1 MANIAANTDQK
12 TAVQMGGVA
21 RAAPAVIVLSPP
33 TGDATP
39 QTHAFASLTG

>member
-1 MANIAANTDQK
+1 MVVANPTQK
-12 TAVQMGGVA
+12 ISVIVPGVMIP
-21 RAAPAVIVLSPP
+21 APTVLVLSPP